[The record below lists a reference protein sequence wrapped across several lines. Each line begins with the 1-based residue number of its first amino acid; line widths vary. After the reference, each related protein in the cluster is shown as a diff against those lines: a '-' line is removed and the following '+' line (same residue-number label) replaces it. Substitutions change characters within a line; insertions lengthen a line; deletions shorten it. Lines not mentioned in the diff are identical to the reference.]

1 MGGAWSPDRDTIVF
15 TAGQPLSLYKVASA
29 GVTPE
34 LLIKGRPNE
43 VIPVTPHFLP
53 REHGKRLLLVGDLAR
68 GAVLYN
74 LDTGEEEILFG
85 ALPGGLFYSPSGHVL
100 QQRGMQGPSSRV
112 WAMPVST
119 DRLTPT
125 GGLFLVAE
133 SASYPSASVDGT
145 LVYLDQTGRGRQ
157 LVWRDRSGNKLGLI
171 GQSQPFMYHPELS
184 PDGRRV
190 AVRAWD
196 ADSWNL
202 WVHDVDRPL
211 KTRLTFEER
220 SGQGINPLWSL
231 SGSQIFFLGLVED
244 QEGLEILSIP
254 ADGSGKARALIP
266 SYPDGKPLDWSPD
279 EKYLLVSVLGSN
291 RAGDIEY
298 LERKDDKSS
307 YEVVAFLKE
316 PFDERGARFS
326 PDGRFVAYSSNESGR
341 KEVYVRRFP
350 DGGGKRQVSE
360 SGGMKPR
367 WSRNG
372 KELFY
377 FDGDWL
383 VVIPITT
390 SPTFSVGSPRRLF
403 RSAGL
408 KEGFGTYAYDVSAD
422 GKRFVIAEPV
432 EDAPPPTI
440 RVVQNWV
447 EAFHDQQR

>member
-1 MGGAWSPDRDTIVF
+1 
-15 TAGQPLSLYKVASA
+15 
-29 GVTPE
+29 
-34 LLIKGRPNE
+34 
-43 VIPVTPHFLP
+43 
-53 REHGKRLLLVGDLAR
+53 
-68 GAVLYN
+68 
-74 LDTGEEEILFG
+74 
-85 ALPGGLFYSPSGHVL
+85 
-100 QQRGMQGPSSRV
+100 
-112 WAMPVST
+112 MPVST

-408 KEGFGTYAYDVSAD
+408 KEGLAPMLTTSRPTASALSSRNRWKTRPHRPSGWSRTGSKPSTTSSDSGHHNEPRHAAPSRRLEGLTRLSVPTASRFGPQ
-422 GKRFVIAEPV
+422 EPSIW
-432 EDAPPPTI
+432 PSK
-440 RVVQNWV
+440 
-447 EAFHDQQR
+447 